1 VYLSYDNDSNNW
13 VYFDDFKVT
22 HTKSNVIQYNEYYPF
37 GLQTASSWTRE
48 NTTGNNFLY
57 NEGTELNP
65 ASSLYDLEYRNYD
78 PILGRMHQVDPMV
91 DKYSSLTPYNYA
103 FNDPVAFNDPSGA
116 DPWEVKHHPNKHKVI
131 DYSGTASVAPGSG
144 NNWADQYRDVA
155 GNMMLMS
162 TNTFRDFYGLDDGY
176 GGTNY
181 ERAGQLANN
190 LAASGS
196 VGSDG
201 PLIYNYFCACMVNAF
216 DVLATDPTNQNKNFR
231 AWAQVAADI
240 YNTRAQLYNGI
251 AEDQVLLAGFGFAE
265 SANIASYMI
274 GTSETFNSL
283 YYMNKVRN
291 TLYNDPRFK
300 LQNAFKGNF
309 KGYSKNVTAVFNEYR
324 IMTAAGKALGKTM
337 FGVGLVLTAH
347 DIHKNN
353 YSASSIAWGVAD
365 TSVAAAALLLA
376 SNPVGWVVGAGAAV
390 YFTGRFAYSLYD
402 AYKEGD

>member
-1 VYLSYDNDSNNW
+1 
-13 VYFDDFKVT
+13 VT
-22 HTKSNVIQYNEYYPF
+22 HTKSNAIQYNACLPKLLRRQEYYPF

-48 NTTGNNFLY
+48 NATGNNFLY

-144 NNWADQYRDVA
+144 NNWADQYRSVA

-162 TNTFRDFYGLDDGY
+162 TNTFREFYGLDDGY

-181 ERAGQLANN
+181 ERAGELASN

-231 AWAQVAADI
+231 AWAQVAVNI

-251 AEDQVLLAGFGFAE
+251 AEGYAQLRANAIFFDRAGKTDVLVNSIVGAHSE
-265 SANIASYMI
+265 VWQITNRRI
-274 GTSETFNSL
+274 GTSRYWTASTKQSTRLISSGF
-283 YYMNKVRN
+283 RW
-291 TLYNDPRFK
+291 
-300 LQNAFKGNF
+300 A
-309 KGYSKNVTAVFNEYR
+309 GY
-324 IMTAAGKALGKTM
+324 
-337 FGVGLVLTAH
+337 
-347 DIHKNN
+347 
-353 YSASSIAWGVAD
+353 
-365 TSVAAAALLLA
+365 
-376 SNPVGWVVGAGAAV
+376 VGAGASTV
-390 YFTGRFAYSLYD
+390 LSGYELFTSGGKNSDWARFGTGLIITGIAFVPYAGLPVSIFLGSIEAEGGFDDFYKSFDQPRPEINGFNKNTMFDSKYSTN
-402 AYKEGD
+402 KN